1 MIRRKAGELIPWL
14 ARVSRPKATDGPV
27 SGHQGRASNLYV
39 IRLDDAV
46 LQKRKFRERNPHY
59 RLRAI
64 RLFRKPCVYVGQ
76 TWHDPEVRFQQ
87 HKDGDN
93 ASPIVRKYGMCL
105 LRKKYEHLNPVPAS
119 EALEREEELAI
130 DLQEKGYAVWWN

>member
-1 MIRRKAGELIPWL
+1 M
-14 ARVSRPKATDGPV
+14 
-27 SGHQGRASNLYV
+27 
-39 IRLDDAV
+39 
-46 LQKRKFRERNPHY
+46 
-59 RLRAI
+59 
-64 RLFRKPCVYVGQ
+64 YVGQ

-105 LRKKYEHLNPVPAS
+105 LRKKYENPVPASEALHLNPVPAS

>member
-59 RLRAI
+59 RLRGTSINI
-64 RLFRKPCVYVGQ
+64 RIGRYTKLS
-76 TWHDPEVRFQQ
+76 
-87 HKDGDN
+87 DGWGRGDKR
-93 ASPIVRKYGMCL
+93 A
-105 LRKKYEHLNPVPAS
+105 
-119 EALEREEELAI
+119 
-130 DLQEKGYAVWWN
+130 